1 MNMRNDRYFHHH
13 RNQLSLSTAASSSRL
28 GTLLATRTDQSAP
41 QAANTR
47 VKYRAKMIRNLYKI
61 FYTVVGTFAT
71 ISRVIVMLYYNK
83 VQNRAVPPS
92 QVVGKQHRTRVRSCP
107 VAVMCRSIVARVHPK
122 CKSFQNAS
130 QGNPFGCCSRVE
142 HPWPIPQGFNPYQ
155 NNCATSYRRP
165 GA

>member
-1 MNMRNDRYFHHH
+1 MRNDRYF
-13 RNQLSLSTAASSSRL
+13 SPPSKSTLPFNRSVFVSPRYFTCDTYGSKCSSSHQY
-28 GTLLATRTDQSAP
+28 TSEVQS
-41 QAANTR
+41 QDDT
-47 VKYRAKMIRNLYKI
+47 KSIQDL
-61 FYTVVGTFAT
+61 YTVVGTFAT

-92 QVVGKQHRTRVRSCP
+92 QVVGQQHRTRVRSCP